1 MAKSLLLYVQP
12 QVAYCFKASSVS
24 DRSESLYL
32 LHSSNYTV
40 LTAPSAPSF
49 ISFSEVTSSTLNVS
63 WGFPLSPNGVV
74 EGYRVVYEPTA
85 PIQGQSVVELHN

>member
-1 MAKSLLLYVQP
+1 
-12 QVAYCFKASSVS
+12 
-24 DRSESLYL
+24 

-40 LTAPSAPSF
+40 LAAPSAPSF

-63 WGFPLSPNGVV
+63 WGFPLSPNGLV

-85 PIQGQSVVELHN
+85 PIQGQSLLCIRAAQLMVNRLQSLFKHPRYLIPKWQWFSNVY